1 MPNLPDFSDPVIFTW
16 TVLLLTVIINIR
28 YLLIA
33 RLFHF
38 IFNVW
43 QAGKWQ
49 SQKLHAPIGND
60 QFRREVLQSLV
71 CGFIFAV
78 GGGLTLLFWQLGWT
92 RVYTNINLFGWFY
105 LPLSFFILLILH
117 EWCYYWLHFDRI
129 QCHYLLFG

>member
-33 RLFHF
+33 GLFHF

-43 QAGKWQ
+43 QWGKWQ
-49 SQKLHAPIGND
+49 SQKVHAPIGND

-92 RVYTNINLFGWFY
+92 RVYTNINQIGWLY

-117 EWCYYWLHFDRI
+117 EWCY
-129 QCHYLLFG
+129 